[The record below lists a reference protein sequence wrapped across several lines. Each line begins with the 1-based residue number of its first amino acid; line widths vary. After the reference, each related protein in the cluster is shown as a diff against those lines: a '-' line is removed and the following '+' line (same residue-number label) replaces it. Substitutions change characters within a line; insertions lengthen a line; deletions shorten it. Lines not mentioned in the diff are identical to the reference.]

1 MAGKPRNISPVL
13 DFLIAKGIEDCHSNA
28 SAVISGAFA
37 TYFSVAKRVGLYFAL
52 ICPQRTIDYLVYQL
66 AQRML
71 EDNME
76 PLWPSANRDGP
87 LMGVLIST
95 GSLQSRHVS
104 PDSGDYHIDTPNI
117 GEERLHLASGT
128 HVVNAKELQSALQG
142 HQQHLLTY
150 ADIALILLTEI
161 AHEND

>member
-1 MAGKPRNISPVL
+1 MASKPRNISPVL

-37 TYFSVAKRVGLYFAL
+37 TYFSIAKRVGLYLAR

-76 PLWPSANRDGP
+76 PLWLVQTEMVIGTSYWNS
-87 LMGVLIST
+87 LT
-95 GSLQSRHVS
+95 GCL
-104 PDSGDYHIDTPNI
+104 
-117 GEERLHLASGT
+117 
-128 HVVNAKELQSALQG
+128 
-142 HQQHLLTY
+142 
-150 ADIALILLTEI
+150 
-161 AHEND
+161 

>member
-1 MAGKPRNISPVL
+1 MASKPRNISPVL

-37 TYFSVAKRVGLYFAL
+37 TYFSVAKRVGLYLAR

-76 PLWPSANRDGP
+76 PLWPSANRDGNGNFILEFSQGP
-87 LMGVLIST
+87 SVTQVSSIVESQPHVTFVSLWIS
-95 GSLQSRHVS
+95 
-104 PDSGDYHIDTPNI
+104 
-117 GEERLHLASGT
+117 
-128 HVVNAKELQSALQG
+128 
-142 HQQHLLTY
+142 
-150 ADIALILLTEI
+150 
-161 AHEND
+161 